1 MTAYGTYVR
10 YGVPY
15 PGNWIS
21 SRSFP
26 RIAPR
31 YKHGASQR
39 GTYMGVLGHVCEYII
54 LLYLNVYEGTFA
66 RHVYMS
72 NLHAF

>member
-1 MTAYGTYVR
+1 MALTLGME
-10 YGVPY
+10 Y
-15 PGNWIS
+15 PTQATGY
-21 SRSFP
+21 RSFP
-26 RIAPR
+26 RITPR